1 MSDFSSADWS
11 RAKVVQS
18 TDQRND
24 VMVAQYVFSFSC
36 ARFPEKTRR
45 KWTLKT
51 VNVIVKKQ
59 TKKQTNRQH
68 FSMVCT
74 LIDHRNDDKKCSKL
88 CSGTISM
95 FDKSTDHGKL
105 LLNMKICKRKLR
117 KADP

>member
-59 TKKQTNRQH
+59 TNRQH

-74 LIDHRNDDKKCSKL
+74 LIDHRNDVKKCSKL
-88 CSGTISM
+88 CSETISM

-105 LLNMKICKRKLR
+105 LLNMKIFKRKLR

>member
-51 VNVIVKKQ
+51 VNVIVKNKQ
-59 TKKQTNRQH
+59 KNKQ
-68 FSMVCT
+68 
-74 LIDHRNDDKKCSKL
+74 IDNTFPWSVLLSTIEMMSRNVQNFAVELFL
-88 CSGTISM
+88 CSIRVQIM
-95 FDKSTDHGKL
+95 E
-105 LLNMKICKRKLR
+105 NCY
-117 KADP
+117 

>member
-24 VMVAQYVFSFSC
+24 VMVAQYVSSFSC
-36 ARFPEKTRR
+36 ARFPKKTRR
-45 KWTLKT
+45 KWTPKT

-59 TKKQTNRQH
+59 TNRQQS
-68 FSMVCT
+68 SMVCT
-74 LIDHRNDDKKCSKL
+74 LTDYKNDVKKCSKL
-88 CSGTISM
+88 CSGTIST

-105 LLNMKICKRKLR
+105 LLNMKKCKGKLR